1 MQAKTDI
8 ILDSAMTVL
17 QKHLTIEMDFK
28 LNHHCNVRLQFKT
41 QTSDCL
47 FHCLSPCPFVR
58 CVCQSR
64 PSYEWTKRDASHKFK
79 GLIKI
84 RDKPIN
90 TRNSVS

>member
-41 QTSDCL
+41 QTEKRN
-47 FHCLSPCPFVR
+47 FIPLSVVSVR
-58 CVCQSR
+58 VVHPVSGR
-64 PSYEWTKRDASHKFK
+64 SAMLH
-79 GLIKI
+79 
-84 RDKPIN
+84 IN
-90 TRNSVS
+90 LRG